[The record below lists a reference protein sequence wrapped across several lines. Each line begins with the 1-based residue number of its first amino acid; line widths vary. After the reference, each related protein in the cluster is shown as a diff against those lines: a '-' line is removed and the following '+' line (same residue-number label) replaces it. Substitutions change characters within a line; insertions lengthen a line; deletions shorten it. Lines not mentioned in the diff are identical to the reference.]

1 MRQYSRKP
9 HGGFCEKLTSGH
21 VGHGKVHGRLP
32 DGGDG
37 HVDDGHVGLLGPQ
50 VRNHPGPPA
59 VLEATVA
66 ASLNQ
71 VELVLELD
79 LFGQLLKIKFFL
91 RVKMFPLTR
100 L

>member
-1 MRQYSRKP
+1 MIQFETIFEETSLVSVR
-9 HGGFCEKLTSGH
+9 ELTGGH

-37 HVDDGHVGLLGPQ
+37 HVDDGHVSLLGPQ
-50 VRNHPGPPA
+50 VSNHTGPPT

-66 ASLNQ
+66 ASLYQ

-91 RVKMFPLTR
+91 RVKMFP
-100 L
+100 

>member
-1 MRQYSRKP
+1 MIQFETIFEETSPVSVR
-9 HGGFCEKLTSGH
+9 ELTGGH

-37 HVDDGHVGLLGPQ
+37 HVNDGHVGLLGPQ
-50 VRNHPGPPA
+50 VSNHTGPPT

-66 ASLNQ
+66 ASLYQ

-91 RVKMFPLTR
+91 RVKMFP
-100 L
+100 